1 MLEQLG
7 FQKLVV
13 ETLTVKRIPR
23 VMTIYQFVLGM
34 VLALYVGFACLN
46 HIRFVAQ
53 DSMLTEILKVS
64 ELPGQSTFW
73 RFLASLNLNVG

>member
-34 VLALYVGFACLN
+34 ALALNVGFACLN